1 MGVDRESGSE
11 PGRRGPS
18 AGRALTRRRFL
29 AAAGLAAGS
38 VAAPIPRWI
47 RAAVASLPARIGP
60 EDLDGLRAAIERYME
75 AQHIPGLAAAVVQ
88 GDRMEWAEGFG
99 LANIAQNRV
108 PTPETVF
115 LLASISKT
123 VTGAAVMQLVERGQ
137 CDLDAD
143 VNGYLPFP
151 VRNPIAPDAPI
162 TARMLL
168 THTSSINDDPE
179 LLSRLYFHGDS
190 PIELGDFMEAYLVP
204 GGQYYSEESYL
215 PFGPGEHWRYCNYAV
230 ALAGYLVEAIGG
242 IPFDRHCSHEI
253 FQPLGM
259 TQTSWHLAGLHRRSL
274 AMPYAYDWDTGG
286 FDPYGHYGYP
296 DYPDGLLRT
305 SASQLATFLMAFIG
319 DGELYGTRILEPA
332 TVQEMR
338 RIQFPELA
346 PWQGLIWFY
355 ETDNTGHVLLGHNGG
370 DLGVATV
377 MFYRPEDGVGVIVLT
392 NGESYPQRIQD
403 RIFAWATKQAPPTRV
418 GSTAWRTRRQLR
430 QS

>member
-1 MGVDRESGSE
+1 
-11 PGRRGPS
+11 
-18 AGRALTRRRFL
+18 
-29 AAAGLAAGS
+29 

-215 PFGPGEHWRYCNYAV
+215 PFGPGEHWRYCNY
-230 ALAGYLVEAIGG
+230 
-242 IPFDRHCSHEI
+242 EI